1 MKATYL
7 SYSPF
12 VFCAKKIAVAA
23 IMMKRVDRFVKLT
36 ITRGDMQIT
45 LTDPK
50 SKEVRSLVIY
60 IFPAGRQWEWMRL
73 VTK

>member
-1 MKATYL
+1 
-7 SYSPF
+7 
-12 VFCAKKIAVAA
+12 
-23 IMMKRVDRFVKLT
+23 MMKRVDRFVKLT
-36 ITRGDMQIT
+36 TTRGDMQIT

-73 VTK
+73 VRIWAKYNKEEYKYDPF

>member
-1 MKATYL
+1 
-7 SYSPF
+7 
-12 VFCAKKIAVAA
+12 
-23 IMMKRVDRFVKLT
+23 
-36 ITRGDMQIT
+36 MQIT

-73 VTK
+73 VRIWAKYNKEEYKYDPF